1 MLNKRKQPNVNM
13 QYHNES
19 GYILLEVLLSV
30 LFLFMLVSW
39 YIQIS
44 LMWTQDEREQLP
56 MVYHFHHVIEFESQT
71 ALSIETNNNQL
82 YFSQTNGD
90 LVTISFHNNK
100 IRRQVNGSGHE
111 EILRNIKNFKLT
123 SSEDDINIELT
134 TDSGEKIEK
143 ILLKK
148 VQK

>member
-1 MLNKRKQPNVNM
+1 M
-13 QYHNES
+13 QCHNES